1 MTSRGRETLYPGKR
15 DVLVEALTQA
25 ILRGEYSAGERLR
38 QDEIAERFGVS
49 PTPVRE
55 ALRIL
60 EAQGLVLHE
69 AHRGVS
75 VADLAG
81 TAQDFYR
88 LREVLECLAAEMAV
102 QNMGP
107 SSATRIAAAVADMEA
122 AAAAGDSDALTDAH
136 RRFHLGLYQTS
147 GFTTLVD
154 LIQMVWSRFPWDA
167 LLSLPERRPVS
178 IDDHRAIA
186 ELAERGDVAGTVS
199 RLRDHLTA
207 LGQRLRDGV
216 AITKQEDSD
225 D

>member
-1 MTSRGRETLYPGKR
+1 MISRGRVSPYPGKR

-25 ILRGEYSAGERLR
+25 ILRGEYGAGERLR

-60 EAQGLVLHE
+60 EAQGLVRHE

-75 VADLAG
+75 VADFAG
-81 TAQDFYR
+81 TAHEFYR
-88 LREVLECLAAEMAV
+88 LREVLECLAAELAV
-102 QNMGP
+102 QNMEP
-107 SSATRIAAAVADMEA
+107 ASAARIAGAVADMEEA
-122 AAAAGDSDALTDAH
+122 AVAGDSDALMDAH
-136 RRFHLGLYQTS
+136 RRFHLGLYQAS

-167 LLSLPERRPVS
+167 LLSLPEQRRVS

-207 LGQRLRDGV
+207 VGQRLRDGV
-216 AITKQEDSD
+216 GIIKEEDAD

>member
-1 MTSRGRETLYPGKR
+1 MTARGRETTYPGKR
-15 DVLVEALTQA
+15 DVLVEALSQA
-25 ILRGEYSAGERLR
+25 ILRGEYGAGERLR

-60 EAQGLVLHE
+60 EAQGLVVHE

-75 VADLAG
+75 VADFAG
-81 TAQDFYR
+81 TAQEFYR

-102 QNMGP
+102 QNMDR
-107 SSATRIAAAVADMEA
+107 SSAKRIAAAVADMDA
-122 AAAAGDSDALTDAH
+122 AAAAGDSDALMDAH
-136 RRFHLGLYQTS
+136 RRFHLRLYQAS

-207 LGQRLRDGV
+207 LGQRLRDGT
-216 AITKQEDSD
+216 AIPKREDTD